1 MKKDKLKDL
10 WEGRDPQFD
19 IQFED
24 SIIKNL
30 CDYGK
35 GTSQYQDARGKV
47 LGAGYEAFIM
57 AFFIG
62 LYYNKTLPLEGNTKR
77 FGWPIKNW
85 GNVDGRKGRKSYH
98 ELTTFIFVA
107 LVARADIDFI
117 ALDKGEITA
126 RKAVD
131 ILIQKMEE
139 YANYGFHYML
149 HEKLDVNPSY
159 FYRNTAFLDIFTG
172 FIKQEDEIPADFE
185 EDDDE
190 AEPLD

>member
-1 MKKDKLKDL
+1 MKKEKLLEL
-10 WEGRDPQFD
+10 WEGRDPEFE
-19 IQFED
+19 IQYED
-24 SIIKNL
+24 SIIRNL

-62 LYYNKTLPLEGNTKR
+62 LYYDKTIPLSDERKK
-77 FGWPIKNW
+77 FGWAIRYW
-85 GNVDGRKGRKSYH
+85 GNVGDRKGRKSYH
-98 ELTTFIFVA
+98 ELTMFMFVA

-131 ILIQKMEE
+131 ILVQKMEE

-149 HEKLDVNPSY
+149 HEKLEVNPGY
-159 FYRNTAFLDIFTG
+159 FYRNSAFLDIFTA
-172 FIKQEDEIPADFE
+172 FVKLEDSIPATY
-185 EDDDE
+185 EDD
-190 AEPLD
+190 EPESLD